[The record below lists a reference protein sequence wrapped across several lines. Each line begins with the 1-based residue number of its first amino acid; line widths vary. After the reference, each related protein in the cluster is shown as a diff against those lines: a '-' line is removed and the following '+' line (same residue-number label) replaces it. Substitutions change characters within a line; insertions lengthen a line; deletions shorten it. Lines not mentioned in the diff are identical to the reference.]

1 MSNWETI
8 SKAAYDTKRDTDKI
22 NYENLYTEYSKD
34 GLTLVH
40 KGELD
45 TVWLKPCDSPSGIVA
60 DTMHKIERTL
70 QDNIKIG
77 VISNGVHGIDLA
89 ERYIPE
95 EEIAAMKNNWADKR
109 VMLVYEAPSS
119 NLDCSF
125 GILQGNHTKVDTVQH
140 FDPSVR
146 NCLTQVWW
154 RLDEEKVK
162 PEYANPAGLLAQ
174 NLYVSLPLFLVRYCG
189 IINLYITNLCR
200 FELYKGFGN
209 KKENVLTWEPACK
222 EAPEAID
229 IAAKDLFMEEVK
241 TFKPDVILTTSNPY
255 NYLWNNLCK
264 GLGDATPKKEQL
276 PRADHGMYYTI
287 TLDGYDHTALP
298 VWKIL
303 HPANTRI
310 ASGHRLATDFCQTL
324 KALVQAGIISREKAM
339 DLFSDYL
346 TYQPQE
352 KH

>member
-1 MSNWETI
+1 MNDWKSIAE
-8 SKAAYDTKRDTDKI
+8 AAYKSKKATDEI
-22 NYENLYTEYSKD
+22 NYKDLYTVYNNG
-34 GLTLVH
+34 GLTLPH

-45 TVWLKPCDSPSGIVA
+45 TVWLEPCDSPSGIVA

-70 QDNIKIG
+70 QDNIQIG

-89 ERYIPE
+89 ERYMTE
-95 EEIAAMKNNWADKR
+95 EEIAAMKNDWSDKR

-119 NLDCSF
+119 NLDCSY

-154 RLDEEKVK
+154 RLDERKIQ
-162 PEYANPAGLLAQ
+162 PSYTNPADLLWQ
-174 NLYVSLPLFLVRYCG
+174 NLYTSFPMFLVRYCG

-241 TFKPDVILTTSNPY
+241 EFKPDVILTTSNPY

-298 VWKIL
+298 IWKIL

-310 ASGHRLATDFCQTL
+310 AKGPRLATDFCQTL
-324 KALVQAGIISREKAM
+324 KALVQAEVISHEKAM
-339 DLFSDYL
+339 ELFNDYL
-346 TYQPQE
+346 SFQP
-352 KH
+352 K